1 MIYSI
6 QHTGIDLIRG
16 YLFVFGALISPTD
29 PIAALAILKKV
40 GLPKPLEPIVNG
52 ESLFNDGVGIVLFT
66 IGLAV
71 AHGGRQPAAPDVV
84 YLFLRRR
91 RKPWRRSGTGSRKF

>member
-1 MIYSI
+1 
-6 QHTGIDLIRG
+6 
-16 YLFVFGALISPTD
+16 LISPTD

-40 GLPKPLEPIVNG
+40 GLPKPLETIVNG

-71 AHGGRQPAAPDVV
+71 AHGGRQPAAPDAV
-84 YLFLRRR
+84 YLFLRWR
-91 RKPWRRSGTGSRKF
+91 RKPWRHSGTGSRKF